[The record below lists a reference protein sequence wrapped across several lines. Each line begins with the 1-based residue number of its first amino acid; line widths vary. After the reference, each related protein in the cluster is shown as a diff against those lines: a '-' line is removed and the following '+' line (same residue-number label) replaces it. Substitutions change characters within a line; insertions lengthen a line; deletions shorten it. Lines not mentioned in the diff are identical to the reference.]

1 MRTAKVFT
9 AAGYN
14 FRRWHGNLRVIFTF
28 LLMIVLCFFLSGK
41 VTGFAERNGTVMQL
55 AEPFIWTFDDS
66 NSIMLASM
74 LLILMLGD
82 MPFLEADTP
91 YFLSRMSRR
100 QWLTGQVVY
109 IAACALIYCTAV
121 LAVTSLL
128 CMRTSFVGNKWSE
141 TAAMLGFSGAGDAI
155 AVPAFVRTME
165 TTTPYACMAVIFA
178 LMTSYTLV
186 LVMLMMFMSIRFGK
200 SASVVSAFGLSL
212 YGYLMNPQL
221 VKTVFNIPESRM
233 YRANLIFGWLSPL
246 NHASYHMHNFGY
258 DKLPATWQSILIMLG
273 LCVLLYLG
281 SLGAI
286 KRYNFNFSKGTGR
299 F

>member
-1 MRTAKVFT
+1 MITRVLSAT
-9 AAGYN
+9 GYD
-14 FRRWHGNLRVIFTF
+14 FRRWRGNLRVVFTF

-41 VTGFAERNGTVMQL
+41 VTRFSEMNSSVLQI
-55 AEPFIWTFDDS
+55 AEPFIWTFDDA
-66 NSIMLASM
+66 NAIMLASM

-82 MPFLEADTP
+82 MPFLGADTP

-100 QWLTGQVVY
+100 EWLTGQVVY
-109 IAACALIYCTAV
+109 IAACALLYCAAV
-121 LAVTSLL
+121 LTVTSLL
-128 CMRTSFVGNKWSE
+128 CMRTSFIGNKWSP
-141 TAAMLGFSGAGDAI
+141 TAAMLGFTSAGDAI

-165 TTTPYACMAVIFA
+165 TTTPYRCMSVIFC
-178 LMTSYTLV
+178 LMTCYTLV
-186 LVMLMMFMSIRFGK
+186 LVMLMLFMSIRFGK
-200 SASVVSAFGLSL
+200 TAAVTSAFGLSL

-221 VKTVFNIPESRM
+221 IKTVFNIPESRM

-258 DKLPATWQSILIMLG
+258 DKLPAIWQSILIMLG

>member
-1 MRTAKVFT
+1 MITRVLSAT
-9 AAGYN
+9 GYD
-14 FRRWHGNLRVIFTF
+14 FRRWRGNLRVVFTF

-41 VTGFAERNGTVMQL
+41 VTRFSEMNSSVLQI
-55 AEPFIWTFDDS
+55 AEPFIWTFDDA
-66 NSIMLASM
+66 NAIMLASM

-82 MPFLEADTP
+82 MPFLGADTP

-100 QWLTGQVVY
+100 EWLTGQVVY
-109 IAACALIYCTAV
+109 IAACALLYCAAV
-121 LAVTSLL
+121 LTVTSLL
-128 CMRTSFVGNKWSE
+128 CMRTSFIGNKWSP
-141 TAAMLGFSGAGDAI
+141 TAAMLGFTSAGDAI

-165 TTTPYACMAVIFA
+165 TTTPYRCMSVIFC
-178 LMTSYTLV
+178 LMTCYTLV
-186 LVMLMMFMSIRFGK
+186 LVMLMLFMSIRFGK
-200 SASVVSAFGLSL
+200 TAAVTSAFGLSL

-221 VKTVFNIPESRM
+221 IKTVFNIPESRM

-258 DKLPATWQSILIMLG
+258 DKLPAIWQSILIMLG
-273 LCVLLYLG
+273 LCALLYLG

>member
-1 MRTAKVFT
+1 MITRVLSAT
-9 AAGYN
+9 GYD
-14 FRRWHGNLRVIFTF
+14 FRRWRGNLRVVFTF
-28 LLMIVLCFFLSGK
+28 LLMIDLCFFLSGK
-41 VTGFAERNGTVMQL
+41 VTRFSEMNSSVLQI
-55 AEPFIWTFDDS
+55 AEPFIWTFDDA
-66 NSIMLASM
+66 NAIMLASM

-82 MPFLEADTP
+82 MPFLGADTP

-100 QWLTGQVVY
+100 EWLTGQVVY
-109 IAACALIYCTAV
+109 IAACALLYCAAV
-121 LAVTSLL
+121 LTVTSLL
-128 CMRTSFVGNKWSE
+128 CMRTSFIGNKWSP
-141 TAAMLGFSGAGDAI
+141 TAAMLGFTSAGDAI

-165 TTTPYACMAVIFA
+165 TTTPYRCMSVIFC
-178 LMTSYTLV
+178 LMTCYTLV
-186 LVMLMMFMSIRFGK
+186 LVMLMLFMSIRFGK
-200 SASVVSAFGLSL
+200 TAAVTSAFGLSL

-258 DKLPATWQSILIMLG
+258 DKLPAIWQSLLIMLG
-273 LCVLLYLG
+273 ICALLYLG
-281 SLGAI
+281 SLRAI

>member
-1 MRTAKVFT
+1 MITRVLSAT
-9 AAGYN
+9 GYD
-14 FRRWHGNLRVIFTF
+14 FRRWRGNLRVVFTF

-41 VTGFAERNGTVMQL
+41 VTRFSEMNSSVLQI
-55 AEPFIWTFDDS
+55 AEPFIWTFDDA
-66 NSIMLASM
+66 NAIMLASM

-82 MPFLEADTP
+82 MPFLGADTP

-100 QWLTGQVVY
+100 EWLTGQVVY
-109 IAACALIYCTAV
+109 IAACALLYCAAV
-121 LAVTSLL
+121 LTVTSLL
-128 CMRTSFVGNKWSE
+128 CMRTSFIGNKWSP
-141 TAAMLGFSGAGDAI
+141 TAAMLGFTSAGDAI

-165 TTTPYACMAVIFA
+165 TTTPYRCMSVIFC
-178 LMTSYTLV
+178 LMTCYTLV
-186 LVMLMMFMSIRFGK
+186 LVMLMLFMSIRFGK
-200 SASVVSAFGLSL
+200 TAAVTSAFGLSL

-221 VKTVFNIPESRM
+221 IKTVFNIPESRM

-258 DKLPATWQSILIMLG
+258 DKLPAIWQSILIMLG
-273 LCVLLYLG
+273 LCVILYLG
-281 SLGAI
+281 SLRAI

>member
-1 MRTAKVFT
+1 MITRILSAT
-9 AAGYN
+9 GYD
-14 FRRWHGNLRVIFTF
+14 FRRWRGNLRVVFTF

-41 VTGFAERNGTVMQL
+41 VTRFSEMNSSVLQI
-55 AEPFIWTFDDS
+55 AEPFIWTFDDA
-66 NSIMLASM
+66 NAIMLASM

-82 MPFLEADTP
+82 MPFLGADTP

-100 QWLTGQVVY
+100 EWLTGQVVY
-109 IAACALIYCTAV
+109 IAACALLYCAAV
-121 LAVTSLL
+121 LTVTSLL
-128 CMRTSFVGNKWSE
+128 CMRTSFIGNKWSP
-141 TAAMLGFSGAGDAI
+141 TAAMLGFTSAGDAI

-165 TTTPYACMAVIFA
+165 TTTPYRCMSVIFC
-178 LMTSYTLV
+178 LMTCYTLV
-186 LVMLMMFMSIRFGK
+186 LVMLMLFMSIRFGK
-200 SASVVSAFGLSL
+200 TAAVTSAFGLSL

-221 VKTVFNIPESRM
+221 IKTVFNIPESRM

-258 DKLPATWQSILIMLG
+258 DKLPAIWQSILIMLG
-273 LCVLLYLG
+273 LCALLYLG

>member
-1 MRTAKVFT
+1 MITRVLSAT
-9 AAGYN
+9 GYD
-14 FRRWHGNLRVIFTF
+14 FRRWRGNLRVVFTF

-41 VTGFAERNGTVMQL
+41 VTRFSEMNSSVLQI
-55 AEPFIWTFDDS
+55 AEPFIWTFDDA
-66 NSIMLASM
+66 NAIMLASM

-82 MPFLEADTP
+82 MPFLGADTP

-100 QWLTGQVVY
+100 EWLTGQVVY
-109 IAACALIYCTAV
+109 IAACALLYCAAV
-121 LAVTSLL
+121 LTVTSLL
-128 CMRTSFVGNKWSE
+128 CMRTSFIGNKWSP
-141 TAAMLGFSGAGDAI
+141 TAAMLGFTSAGDAI

-165 TTTPYACMAVIFA
+165 TTTPYRCMSVIFC
-178 LMTSYTLV
+178 LMTCYTLV
-186 LVMLMMFMSIRFGK
+186 LVMLMLFMSIRFGK
-200 SASVVSAFGLSL
+200 TAAVTSAFGLSL

-221 VKTVFNIPESRM
+221 IKTVFNIPESRM

-258 DKLPATWQSILIMLG
+258 DKLPAIWQSILIMLG
-273 LCVLLYLG
+273 LCTILYLG
-281 SLGAI
+281 SLRAI

>member
-14 FRRWHGNLRVIFTF
+14 FRRWRGNLRVIFTF
-28 LLMIVLCFFLSGK
+28 LLMIVLCFFLSDK

-55 AEPFIWTFDDS
+55 AEPFIWTFDDA
-66 NSIMLASM
+66 NAIMLASM

-109 IAACALIYCTAV
+109 IAACALLYCAAV
-121 LAVTSLL
+121 LTVTSLL
-128 CMRTSFVGNKWSE
+128 CMRTSFIGNKWSP
-141 TAAMLGFSGAGDAI
+141 TAAMLGFTSAGDAI

-165 TTTPYACMAVIFA
+165 TTTPYRCMSVIFC
-178 LMTSYTLV
+178 LMTCYTLV
-186 LVMLMMFMSIRFGK
+186 LVMLMLFMSIRFGK
-200 SASVVSAFGLSL
+200 TAAVVSAFGLSL

-221 VKTVFNIPESRM
+221 IKTVFNIPESRM

-258 DKLPATWQSILIMLG
+258 DKLPAIWQSLLIMLG
-273 LCVLLYLG
+273 ICALLYLG
-281 SLGAI
+281 SLRAI

>member
-1 MRTAKVFT
+1 MITRIFSAT
-9 AAGYN
+9 GYD
-14 FRRWHGNLRVIFTF
+14 FRRWRGNLRVIFTF

-41 VTGFAERNGTVMQL
+41 VTRFSDMNSSVLQI
-55 AEPFIWTFDDS
+55 AEPFIWTFDDA
-66 NSIMLASM
+66 NAIMLASM

-82 MPFLEADTP
+82 MPFLGADTP

-100 QWLTGQVVY
+100 EWLTGQVVY
-109 IAACALIYCTAV
+109 IAACALIYCAAV
-121 LAVTSLL
+121 LTVTSLL
-128 CMRTSFVGNKWSE
+128 CMRTSFIGDKWSP
-141 TAAMLGFSGAGDAI
+141 TAAMLGFTSAGDAI

-165 TTTPYACMAVIFA
+165 TTTPYRCMSVIFC

-186 LVMLMMFMSIRFGK
+186 LVMLMLFMSIRFGK
-200 SASVVSAFGLSL
+200 TAAVVSAFGLSL

-221 VKTVFNIPESRM
+221 IKTVFNIPESRM

-258 DKLPATWQSILIMLG
+258 DKLPAIWQSLLIMLG
-273 LCVLLYLG
+273 ICALLYLG
-281 SLGAI
+281 SLRAI

>member
-1 MRTAKVFT
+1 MV
-9 AAGYN
+9 
-14 FRRWHGNLRVIFTF
+14 FTF

-41 VTGFAERNGTVMQL
+41 VTRFSEMNSSVLQI
-55 AEPFIWTFDDS
+55 AEPFIWTFDDA
-66 NSIMLASM
+66 NAIMLASM

-82 MPFLEADTP
+82 MPFLGADTP

-100 QWLTGQVVY
+100 EWLTGQVVY
-109 IAACALIYCTAV
+109 IAACALLYCAAV
-121 LAVTSLL
+121 LTVTSLL
-128 CMRTSFVGNKWSE
+128 CMRTSFIGNKWSP
-141 TAAMLGFSGAGDAI
+141 TAAMLGFTSAGDAI

-165 TTTPYACMAVIFA
+165 TTTPYRCMSVIFC
-178 LMTSYTLV
+178 LMTCYTLV
-186 LVMLMMFMSIRFGK
+186 LVMLMLFMSIRFGK
-200 SASVVSAFGLSL
+200 TAAVTSAFGLSL

-221 VKTVFNIPESRM
+221 IKTVFNIPESRM

-258 DKLPATWQSILIMLG
+258 DKLPAIWQSLLIMLG
-273 LCVLLYLG
+273 ICALPYLG
-281 SLGAI
+281 SLRAI

>member
-66 NSIMLASM
+66 NAIMLASM

-109 IAACALIYCTAV
+109 IVACALIYCTAV

-200 SASVVSAFGLSL
+200 SASVVSAFGLRCT
-212 YGYLMNPQL
+212 G
-221 VKTVFNIPESRM
+221 
-233 YRANLIFGWLSPL
+233 
-246 NHASYHMHNFGY
+246 
-258 DKLPATWQSILIMLG
+258 IL
-273 LCVLLYLG
+273 
-281 SLGAI
+281 
-286 KRYNFNFSKGTGR
+286 
-299 F
+299 